1 MDSNSEL
8 ALGPN
13 TSDIH
18 KVSFCQVNIESK
30 NVGLN
35 SLLLLLL
42 LFRSRLCHYSVGG
55 GWGHPGFYEWF

>member
-1 MDSNSEL
+1 MIMIMDSNSEL

-35 SLLLLLL
+35 
-42 LFRSRLCHYSVGG
+42 
-55 GWGHPGFYEWF
+55 